1 MQLASMQKQPSS
13 DPISLAGSASPNPRG
28 VIFFFFLA
36 CRRRFPLFL
45 FIHHVSHAGISG
57 TDVYRLW
64 SSSPHHLAPLDK
76 RFIVFSIANAY
87 HELPEVLK
95 ELMSIKER
103 SYSSAVKK
111 YCDDVHAALSAIH
124 ANADIKILCEN
135 VKQCS
140 IPMEL

>member
-1 MQLASMQKQPSS
+1 VIDLLLAVHP
-13 DPISLAGSASPNPRG
+13 LTLVG
-28 VIFFFFLA
+28 FFFFLLP
-36 CRRRFPLFL
+36 PLSPLL
-45 FIHHVSHAGISG
+45 FIYHVSHAGISG
-57 TDVYRLW
+57 TDVYLLW

-95 ELMSIKER
+95 ELMAIKER

-111 YCDDVHAALSAIH
+111 YCDEVHAGLSAIH

-140 IPMEL
+140 IPTEL